1 MKTYKRTLTEAERAE
16 VDDYADDL
24 DARLEA
30 SGDAVTYY
38 ADTSAGAIM
47 HTANKK
53 IAVRMLA
60 DGSIQHTTYNK

>member
-16 VDDYADDL
+16 VDDYTDDL
-24 DARLEA
+24 DDQLERA
-30 SGDAVTYY
+30 DDPVTYY

-53 IAVRMLA
+53 IAVRMLT
-60 DGSIQHTTYNK
+60 DGSIQHTTHNK